1 MERKCYAPEKLTC
14 EYSVNPMGIHSRNP
28 RLAWKMTGDG
38 RGRRQTA
45 YQIWA
50 SHSRAEL
57 LNGHDLCWDSGR
69 VEDSCSVGIYYGG
82 EALCSRERIYWCVR
96 IWDEAGKES
105 PWSEINFF
113 EAGLLEKNDWKA
125 QWICAED
132 QVSAPYF
139 RKDFFIKKKPEK
151 ATVYICGLGFYELS
165 FNGEKCN
172 EQFLLP
178 NRTEFTKR
186 VYYHAYDITEEL
198 RDGENTIGV
207 ILGNGW
213 YNQRDKV
220 NEKLLWYGFPKLL
233 FQIELYYEDGT
244 RETIGSDTSVTWKK
258 GPIQYNNIYYGEV
271 YDARQELPGWNRPGV
286 RREEWK
292 HAAPAKEPG
301 GTLTQQRAS
310 GDTVTGTIHPK
321 TVTRVKDDMYV
332 LDFGQNITGWL
343 KMKVTGCEGQ
353 TITMRFGEELWPDG
367 KINYYSTGSGWKQ
380 QKDVYILKGDGEEV
394 YQPRFTWHGFRYAEI
409 QGWGKMPETKD
420 IEAVVVHTGVEE
432 DGQFT
437 CSNALMNQIQQASRW
452 SLLNGMHC
460 GMPLDSPHRERQGY
474 GGDALTAAKAC
485 IYNFNMENFYAAWMD
500 DFADAQ
506 DEKTGFVPH
515 TVPCQDGGGGPA
527 WGCAYIIISWLCYQY
542 YGDTEILKKHFGN
555 MKHWMEFLATGV
567 RNGIVE
573 AEGEDENCLG
583 EWSTPGEI
591 LIPPRFV
598 NTYFYGYCA
607 SLMENIAGVLEK
619 EEERQSYRILKE
631 NTIQAFRREF
641 FHEEIGRYSIGA
653 QGTEAFA
660 WKLGAV
666 EDQEKEQVFR
676 YLARHVADECED
688 HLDTGIFGTP
698 YLFETLVESGYGDT
712 AYKMI
717 TNTTYPGYGYM
728 LTNGATA
735 LWEYW
740 EKEYGFYQCSC
751 CHNQPMFGSISGSFY
766 EKVTGIVPLS
776 PACKE
781 VLIAPK
787 PIGDL
792 RFASAK
798 KETMYGMISVEWEKT
813 EREFS
818 LYLTV
823 PCNTSAVVLLPGTGE
838 TLWEGSD
845 LLLPGEVEKEG
856 IRLVEQTDNGYCVRL
871 ESGNY
876 RFTLRK

>member
-50 SHSRAEL
+50 SHSRVEL
-57 LNGHDLCWDSGR
+57 LNGRGLCWDSGR
-69 VEDSCSVGIYYGG
+69 VEGSCSVGIHYGG
-82 EALCSRERIYWCVR
+82 ESLCSRERIYWCVR
-96 IWDEAGKES
+96 IWDETGKES
-105 PWSEINFF
+105 TWSEINFF
-113 EAGLLEKNDWKA
+113 EAGLLEKSDWKA

-258 GPIQYNNIYYGEV
+258 GPIQYNNIYYGEI

-380 QKDVYILKGDGEEV
+380 QKDVYISA
-394 YQPRFTWHGFRYAEI
+394 YR
-409 QGWGKMPETKD
+409 
-420 IEAVVVHTGVEE
+420 
-432 DGQFT
+432 
-437 CSNALMNQIQQASRW
+437 N
-452 SLLNGMHC
+452 
-460 GMPLDSPHRERQGY
+460 
-474 GGDALTAAKAC
+474 
-485 IYNFNMENFYAAWMD
+485 
-500 DFADAQ
+500 
-506 DEKTGFVPH
+506 
-515 TVPCQDGGGGPA
+515 PCQ
-527 WGCAYIIISWLCYQY
+527 
-542 YGDTEILKKHFGN
+542 
-555 MKHWMEFLATGV
+555 
-567 RNGIVE
+567 
-573 AEGEDENCLG
+573 
-583 EWSTPGEI
+583 
-591 LIPPRFV
+591 V
-598 NTYFYGYCA
+598 NRG
-607 SLMENIAGVLEK
+607 
-619 EEERQSYRILKE
+619 
-631 NTIQAFRREF
+631 
-641 FHEEIGRYSIGA
+641 
-653 QGTEAFA
+653 
-660 WKLGAV
+660 
-666 EDQEKEQVFR
+666 
-676 YLARHVADECED
+676 
-688 HLDTGIFGTP
+688 
-698 YLFETLVESGYGDT
+698 
-712 AYKMI
+712 
-717 TNTTYPGYGYM
+717 
-728 LTNGATA
+728 
-735 LWEYW
+735 
-740 EKEYGFYQCSC
+740 
-751 CHNQPMFGSISGSFY
+751 
-766 EKVTGIVPLS
+766 
-776 PACKE
+776 
-781 VLIAPK
+781 
-787 PIGDL
+787 
-792 RFASAK
+792 
-798 KETMYGMISVEWEKT
+798 
-813 EREFS
+813 
-818 LYLTV
+818 
-823 PCNTSAVVLLPGTGE
+823 
-838 TLWEGSD
+838 
-845 LLLPGEVEKEG
+845 
-856 IRLVEQTDNGYCVRL
+856 
-871 ESGNY
+871 
-876 RFTLRK
+876 

>member
-57 LNGHDLCWDSGR
+57 LNGRGLCWDSGR
-69 VEDSCSVGIYYGG
+69 VEGSCSVGIHYGG
-82 EALCSRERIYWCVR
+82 EALCSREKIYWCVR
-96 IWDEAGKES
+96 IWDETGKES

-113 EAGLLEKNDWKA
+113 EAGLLEKSDWKA

-258 GPIQYNNIYYGEV
+258 GPIQYNNIYYGEI

-555 MKHWMEFLATGV
+555 MKHWMEFLTTGV
-567 RNGIVE
+567 RNG
-573 AEGEDENCLG
+573 
-583 EWSTPGEI
+583 
-591 LIPPRFV
+591 
-598 NTYFYGYCA
+598 
-607 SLMENIAGVLEK
+607 
-619 EEERQSYRILKE
+619 
-631 NTIQAFRREF
+631 
-641 FHEEIGRYSIGA
+641 
-653 QGTEAFA
+653 
-660 WKLGAV
+660 
-666 EDQEKEQVFR
+666 
-676 YLARHVADECED
+676 
-688 HLDTGIFGTP
+688 
-698 YLFETLVESGYGDT
+698 
-712 AYKMI
+712 
-717 TNTTYPGYGYM
+717 
-728 LTNGATA
+728 
-735 LWEYW
+735 
-740 EKEYGFYQCSC
+740 
-751 CHNQPMFGSISGSFY
+751 
-766 EKVTGIVPLS
+766 
-776 PACKE
+776 
-781 VLIAPK
+781 
-787 PIGDL
+787 
-792 RFASAK
+792 
-798 KETMYGMISVEWEKT
+798 
-813 EREFS
+813 
-818 LYLTV
+818 
-823 PCNTSAVVLLPGTGE
+823 
-838 TLWEGSD
+838 
-845 LLLPGEVEKEG
+845 
-856 IRLVEQTDNGYCVRL
+856 
-871 ESGNY
+871 
-876 RFTLRK
+876 

>member
-57 LNGHDLCWDSGR
+57 LNGRGLCWDSGR
-69 VEDSCSVGIYYGG
+69 VEGSCSVGIHYGG

-258 GPIQYNNIYYGEV
+258 GPIRYNNIYYGEV

-301 GTLTQQRAS
+301 RTLTQQRAS

-460 GMPLDSPHRERQGY
+460 GMPLDSPPQG
-474 GGDALTAAKAC
+474 
-485 IYNFNMENFYAAWMD
+485 E
-500 DFADAQ
+500 
-506 DEKTGFVPH
+506 
-515 TVPCQDGGGGPA
+515 
-527 WGCAYIIISWLCYQY
+527 
-542 YGDTEILKKHFGN
+542 
-555 MKHWMEFLATGV
+555 
-567 RNGIVE
+567 
-573 AEGEDENCLG
+573 
-583 EWSTPGEI
+583 
-591 LIPPRFV
+591 
-598 NTYFYGYCA
+598 
-607 SLMENIAGVLEK
+607 
-619 EEERQSYRILKE
+619 
-631 NTIQAFRREF
+631 
-641 FHEEIGRYSIGA
+641 
-653 QGTEAFA
+653 
-660 WKLGAV
+660 
-666 EDQEKEQVFR
+666 
-676 YLARHVADECED
+676 
-688 HLDTGIFGTP
+688 TGIRRGRAD
-698 YLFETLVESGYGDT
+698 SG
-712 AYKMI
+712 
-717 TNTTYPGYGYM
+717 
-728 LTNGATA
+728 
-735 LWEYW
+735 E
-740 EKEYGFYQCSC
+740 
-751 CHNQPMFGSISGSFY
+751 
-766 EKVTGIVPLS
+766 
-776 PACKE
+776 
-781 VLIAPK
+781 
-787 PIGDL
+787 
-792 RFASAK
+792 
-798 KETMYGMISVEWEKT
+798 
-813 EREFS
+813 S
-818 LYLTV
+818 LYL
-823 PCNTSAVVLLPGTGE
+823 
-838 TLWEGSD
+838 
-845 LLLPGEVEKEG
+845 
-856 IRLVEQTDNGYCVRL
+856 
-871 ESGNY
+871 
-876 RFTLRK
+876 